1 MVTMIDA
8 FDRGHR
14 GDGVPCRRW
23 SASGTILKRE
33 ENEMNWDRIEGNWK
47 QIEGNLLEQW
57 DDLTEDQLA
66 SRMQESYE
74 STDDDTEG
82 ELTDWQQR
90 LSEIERD
97 RDDAARERTA
107 N

>member
-1 MVTMIDA
+1 
-8 FDRGHR
+8 
-14 GDGVPCRRW
+14 
-23 SASGTILKRE
+23 
-33 ENEMNWDRIEGNWK
+33 MNWDRIEGNL
-47 QIEGNLLEQW
+47 IEQW

-66 SRMQESYE
+66 SRIEETYE
-74 STDDDTEG
+74 STDDDAAG

-97 RDDAARERTA
+97 RDDAAREQTA